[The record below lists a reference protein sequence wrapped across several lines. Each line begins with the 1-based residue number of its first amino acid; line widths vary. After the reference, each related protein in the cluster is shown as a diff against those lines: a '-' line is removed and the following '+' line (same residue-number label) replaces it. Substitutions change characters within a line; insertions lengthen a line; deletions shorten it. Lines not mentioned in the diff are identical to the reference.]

1 MRGWTKVFQLKKSAF
16 LATSALAAAALL
28 LTGCGAANS
37 PEKEGTADDPVTIR
51 FAWWGNDA
59 RAKTTLEVIEA
70 FEAEN
75 PGIKVKGENT
85 EFSSY
90 WDKMAT
96 QVAGGDTPDVIT
108 MSGSYP
114 SEYSS
119 RGVLL
124 DLEKVQDK
132 IDTSTFA
139 PGTVDLGQINGKQYT
154 ITAGV
159 NSMAMVLD
167 PAVFKAAG
175 VEVPDD
181 ETWTWD
187 EYQDIATKITEGSP
201 AGTFGT
207 TPMANDSFLAVWAR
221 QGGEPLY
228 ADDGKK
234 LGISEARVADW
245 MKLNLELQ
253 KSGGS
258 PTASQV
264 VEDGSAQPEQTLLG
278 QGKQGMKVSWSNQ
291 MNSYSGNELVM
302 MKLPG
307 ESEQGGTWLR
317 SSMEYG
323 ISAKSKNT
331 AAAAKFVSFL
341 VNSEEAGKLI
351 KSDRGMPAN
360 LDVRSVVKPL
370 LEENQQKEAVYLDRV
385 AEMKL
390 TPPLPFPAGSSA
402 TMEVLNRNMTD
413 VLFEK
418 APPEAGA
425 AKFVEEVNL
434 NLDK

>member
-1 MRGWTKVFQLKKSAF
+1 MFQLKKP
-16 LATSALAAAALL
+16 LAVATTALVAATVL
-28 LTGCGAANS
+28 LTGCGTSNA
-37 PEKEGTADDPVTIR
+37 PEQEGTAENPITIR

-59 RAKTTLEVIEA
+59 RAKTTLEVIKA

-85 EFSSY
+85 EYSSY

-96 QVAGGDTPDVIT
+96 QVAGGDTPDILA

-124 DLEKVQDK
+124 KLDTVKDQ
-132 IDTSTFA
+132 INTSTFA
-139 PGTVDLGQINGKQYT
+139 PGTLELGQIKGTQYT
-154 ITAGV
+154 ITSGV
-159 NSMAMVLD
+159 NAMAMALD

-175 VEVPDD
+175 VAMPNDD
-181 ETWTWD
+181 TWTWD
-187 EYQDIATKITEGSP
+187 EYQEIAAKVSKNSP
-201 AGTFGT
+201 KGTFGT

-228 ADDGKK
+228 SEDGRA

-245 MKLNLELQ
+245 MQMNLALQ

-258 PTASQV
+258 PSASQI
-264 VEDGSAQPEQTLLG
+264 VEDAAAQSEQSLMG
-278 QGKQGMKVSWSNQ
+278 QGKQGMKVTWSNQ
-291 MNSYSGNELVM
+291 LSAYTSKDLVIA
-302 MKLPG
+302 KLPS
-307 ESEQGGTWLR
+307 ESAKPGSWLR

-323 ISAKSKNT
+323 ISAKTKYPKAT
-331 AAAAKFVSFL
+331 AKFLSYL
-341 VNSEEAGKLI
+341 VNNADAGKLI

-360 LDVRSVVKPL
+360 LDVRAAVMPL
-370 LEENQQKEAVYLDRV
+370 LNANQKKEAAFLERIAAMKV
-385 AEMKL
+385 A
-390 TPPLPFPAGSSA
+390 PPLPFPAGSSA
-402 TMEVLNRNMTD
+402 TMEVLNRTMTD

-418 APPEAGA
+418 ATPA
-425 AKFVEEVNL
+425 ASAKKFVEEINL

>member
-1 MRGWTKVFQLKKSAF
+1 MVFQLKKPWIA
-16 LATSALAAAALL
+16 ATSALMAASLL
-28 LTGCGAANS
+28 LTGCGKANT
-37 PEKEGTADDPVTIR
+37 PEQEGTADNPVTIR

-59 RAKTTLEVIEA
+59 RAKTTMAVIKA
-70 FEAEN
+70 FEAAN
-75 PGIKVKGENT
+75 PGIKVKGEST

-96 QVAGGDTPDVIT
+96 QVAGGDTPDILA

-119 RGVLL
+119 RGVLM
-124 DLEKVQDK
+124 DLEKVK
-132 IDTSTFA
+132 GEIDTSKFA
-139 PGTVDLGQINGKQYT
+139 PGTVDLGQIKGKQYT

-159 NSMAMVLD
+159 NSMSMVLD

-175 VEVPDD
+175 VELPNDD
-181 ETWTWD
+181 TWTWA
-187 EYQDIATKITEGSP
+187 EYQDIAAKITKGSP
-201 AGTFGT
+201 KGTFGT

-228 ADDGKK
+228 AEDGKK
-234 LGISEARVADW
+234 LGISESRVADW
-245 MKLNLELQ
+245 MKMDLELQ

-258 PTASQV
+258 PAASQV
-264 VEDGSAQPEQTLLG
+264 VEDVSAQPEQTLMG
-278 QGKQGMKVSWSNQ
+278 QGKQAMKISWSNQ
-291 MNSYSGNELVM
+291 LNSYSSKDLVIA
-302 MKLPG
+302 KLPS
-307 ESEQGGTWLR
+307 ESVKGGAWLR

-323 ISAKSKNT
+323 ISAKTKYPKAT
-331 AAAAKFVSFL
+331 AKFLSFL
-341 VNSEEAGKLI
+341 VNSPDAGKLI

-360 LDVRSVVKPL
+360 LDVRAAVKPL
-370 LEENQQKEAVYLDRV
+370 LNANQTKEAAYLDRV

-390 TPPLPFPAGSSA
+390 TPPTPFPAGSSA

-418 APPEAGA
+418 ATPEAA
-425 AKFVEEVNL
+425 AKKFVGEVNL

>member
-1 MRGWTKVFQLKKSAF
+1 MFQLRKSI
-16 LATSALAAAALL
+16 ALGASVLVAASLL
-28 LTGCGAANS
+28 LTGCGSADSA
-37 PEKEGTADDPVTIR
+37 EKIGTADDPVTIR

-59 RAKTTLEVIEA
+59 RAKTTFEVIKA

-96 QVAGGDTPDVIT
+96 QVAGGDTPDVFAL
-108 MSGSYP
+108 SGSYP

-124 DLEKVQDK
+124 DLDKVKAD
-132 IDTSTFA
+132 IDTSKFA
-139 PGTVDLGQINGKQYT
+139 AGTVELGQIDGKQYT

-159 NSMAMVLD
+159 NSMSMVTD

-175 VEVPDD
+175 VELPDD

-187 EYQDIATKITEGSP
+187 DYAKISAEITQKTP
-201 AGTFGT
+201 KGTFGT
-207 TPMANDSFLAVWAR
+207 TPMANDSFFAVWAR
-221 QGGEPLY
+221 QGGEALY
-228 ADDGKK
+228 TEDGTK
-234 LGISEARVADW
+234 LGISEARVTEW
-245 MKLNLELQ
+245 MQMNLDLQ

-258 PTASQV
+258 PSASQV
-264 VEDGSAQPEQTLLG
+264 VEDVSAQPEQTLIG
-278 QGKQGMKVSWSNQ
+278 QGKQGMKLSWSNQ
-291 MNSYSGNELVM
+291 MNSYSGNELLM
-302 MKLPG
+302 MKMPG
-307 ESEQGGTWLR
+307 ETPTGGAWLR

-331 AAAAKFVSFL
+331 AAAAKFVNFL

-360 LDVRSVVKPL
+360 LDVRATVLPL
-370 LEENQQKEAVYLDRV
+370 LEDNQKKEAEYLDRITD
-385 AEMKL
+385 MKL

-402 TMEVLNRNMTD
+402 TMEILNRNMTD

-418 APPEAGA
+418 ATPEAA
-425 AKFVEEVNL
+425 AKKFTEEVNL

>member
-1 MRGWTKVFQLKKSAF
+1 MKFQLKRQAT
-16 LATSALAAAALL
+16 LATSALAAVALL
-28 LTGCGAANS
+28 LTGCGASSS
-37 PEKEGTADDPVTIR
+37 PEKAGTADDPVTIR

-59 RAKTTLEVIEA
+59 RAKTTFEVIKA

-75 PGIKVKGENT
+75 PGIKVKGENS

-124 DLEKVQDK
+124 DLGTLKEP
-132 IDTSTFA
+132 IDTSKFA
-139 PGTVDLGQINGKQYT
+139 PGTVELGRINDKQYT

-159 NSMAMVLD
+159 NSMSMVLD
-167 PAVFKAAG
+167 PAVFEAAG
-175 VEVPDD
+175 VELPQDD
-181 ETWTWD
+181 TWTWD
-187 EYQDIATKITEGSP
+187 DYKDIAAKITEGSP

-228 ADDGKK
+228 TADGSK
-234 LGISEARVADW
+234 LGISDARVADW
-245 MKLNLELQ
+245 LQMNLELQ

-258 PTASQV
+258 PSASQV
-264 VEDGSAQPEQTLLG
+264 VEDTSAQPEQTLLG

-291 MNSYSGNELVM
+291 LNSYSSKDLIIA
-302 MKLPG
+302 KLPG
-307 ESEQGGTWLR
+307 ESVQGGAWLR
-317 SSMEYG
+317 SSMEYA

-331 AAAAKFVSFL
+331 AAAAKFIDFL
-341 VNSEEAGKLI
+341 VNSTEAGTLI

-360 LDVRSVVKPL
+360 LDVREAVKPL
-370 LEENQQKEAVYLDRV
+370 LNENQVKEAAYLERI

-390 TPPLPFPAGSSA
+390 TPPTPFPAGSSA
-402 TMEVLNRNMTD
+402 TMEILNRNMTD

-418 APPEAGA
+418 ATPDQGA

-434 NLDK
+434 NLTK

>member
-1 MRGWTKVFQLKKSAF
+1 MAFQLKKTAV

-28 LTGCGAANS
+28 LSGCGAASS
-37 PEKEGTADDPVTIR
+37 PEKEGTAADPVTIR

-59 RAKTTLEVIEA
+59 RAKTTFEVIKA

-75 PGIKVKGENT
+75 PGIKVKGENS

-124 DLEKVQDK
+124 DLEKVKDK
-132 IDTSTFA
+132 IDTSKFA

-154 ITAGV
+154 VTAGV
-159 NSMAMVLD
+159 NSMSMILD

-175 VEVPDD
+175 VELPKDD
-181 ETWTWD
+181 TWTWK
-187 EYQDIATKITEGSP
+187 EYQDIAAKITKGSP
-201 AGTFGT
+201 EGTFGT

-234 LGISEARVADW
+234 LGISEARAADW
-245 MKLNLELQ
+245 MQLNLDLQ
-253 KSGGS
+253 QSGGS
-258 PTASQV
+258 PSASQV
-264 VEDGSAQPEQTLLG
+264 VEDTSAQPEQTLLG
-278 QGKQGMKVSWSNQ
+278 QGKQGMKISWSNQ
-291 MNSYSGNELVM
+291 LNSYSSKDLVIA
-302 MKLPG
+302 KLPN
-307 ESEQGGTWLR
+307 ESVKGGAWLR

-331 AAAAKFVSFL
+331 AAAAKFVDFL
-341 VNSEEAGKLI
+341 VNSKEAGTLI

-360 LDVRSVVKPL
+360 LDVREAVKPL
-370 LEENQQKEAVYLDRV
+370 LNENQVKEAAYLDRV

-390 TPPLPFPAGSSA
+390 TPPTPLPAGSSA

-413 VLFEK
+413 VLFDK
-418 APPEAGA
+418 ATPEAGA
-425 AKFVEEVNL
+425 KKFIEEVNL